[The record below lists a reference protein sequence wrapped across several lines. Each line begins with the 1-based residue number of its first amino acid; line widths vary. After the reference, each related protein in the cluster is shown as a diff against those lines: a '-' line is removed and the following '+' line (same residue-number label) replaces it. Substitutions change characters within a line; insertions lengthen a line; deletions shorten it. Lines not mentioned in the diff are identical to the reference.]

1 MAREGQGVRLL
12 RAETLL
18 VAAPALTLAALGVY
32 AIDLTA
38 GAARSGFSP
47 LAIRQC
53 LYIVV
58 GVVLAALAAVPH
70 YRRVGAA
77 AWTAYAAA
85 LALLIFLLIPA
96 VPRSIVTPRNGAR
109 AWIDLGP
116 INLQPAELAKIAY
129 VLALAR
135 YLRFRENF
143 RRPLGFI
150 PPALITAAPGLL
162 IVLQPDL
169 GTATLFVPALFAT
182 LIAAGSKL
190 KHIALVVGVGLALA
204 PLSYPVLLPHQ
215 KARIVALIRQVEGD
229 TSGADSS
236 QYQSLKSIT
245 LAGAGGATGMGDA
258 HSRAVLDFNN
268 LPEAHNDMVFSVVMN
283 RFGAAGGLAT
293 LGLLFTWIAGACLTA
308 ARCKDP
314 FGRLVCVGLAA
325 FVAAQSALNVAMC
338 LGLAPIVGIT
348 LPFVSYGGSS
358 IVASLLATGLILG
371 VGIRPP
377 VRMARQSFEF
387 GDAED

>member
-1 MAREGQGVRLL
+1 MAREGQGVRLV
-12 RAETLL
+12 RPETLL
-18 VAAPALTLAALGVY
+18 VALPALALAALGVY
-32 AIDLTA
+32 AIDLTG
-38 GAARSGFSP
+38 GATRPGVSP
-47 LAIRQC
+47 LAVRQA
-53 LYIVV
+53 LFAVV
-58 GVVLAALAAVPH
+58 GVAMGAAAAAAH
-70 YRRVGAA
+70 YKRVGAA
-77 AWTAYAAA
+77 AWAVYATA
-85 LALLIFLLIPA
+85 LALLVFLLIPA

-116 INLQPAELAKIAY
+116 INLQPAELAKIAC

-143 RRPLGFI
+143 RRPLGFL
-150 PPALITAAPGLL
+150 PPALITAAPALL

-182 LIAAGSKL
+182 LVAAGAKL
-190 KHIALVVGVGLALA
+190 KHIALVVAAGLALA
-204 PLSYPVLLPHQ
+204 PLSYPILLPHQ
-215 KARIVALIRQVEGD
+215 KARIVALIRQAEGD

-245 LAGAGGATGMGDA
+245 LAGAGGTTGMGDA
-258 HSRAVLDFNN
+258 HSRAVLDYND
-268 LPEAHNDMVFSVVMN
+268 LPEAHNDMVFSVIMN
-283 RFGAAGGLAT
+283 RFGALGGLAT
-293 LGLLFTWIAGACLTA
+293 LGLMFAWVSGAALTA

-314 FGRLVCVGLAA
+314 FGRLVCVGLGA
-325 FVAAQSALNVAMC
+325 FVAAQTTLNVAMC

-358 IVASLLATGLILG
+358 IVSSLLATGLILG
-371 VGIRPP
+371 VAIRPP

-387 GDAED
+387 GDEED